1 MKASEIKTLVEK
13 VFPPSLAEE
22 WDNVGL
28 LVGRCGKEVK
38 KVLLTLDVTPF
49 VVREAIDA
57 RVDMIVSHHPMMF
70 SGVKSVTDDTVE
82 GKMLLDLIENDIAVF
97 AAHTNLDSAKGG
109 LNDYLAKLLELKSVE
124 VVLKGSMEGS
134 GLGRIGDLPSQMTA
148 REFAELAKEKLNTP
162 VRVSGDLDKRI
173 SRVAVGS
180 GASDDIAKKAVEM
193 GADLILTGDLK
204 YHRTQDIVAL
214 GAVMIDAGHYPTEI
228 MAIEIFESILK
239 DRGLE
244 IVKSKNKD
252 IFEFI

>member
-1 MKASEIKTLVEK
+1 MKVSEIRELVEK
-13 VFPPSLAEE
+13 AFAPSLAEE

-28 LVGRCGKEVK
+28 LVGRGDKEVK

-49 VVREAIDA
+49 VVKEAIDA

-82 GKMLLDLIENDIAVF
+82 GKMLLDLIGADISVY

-109 LNDYLAKLLELKSVE
+109 LNDYLAKLFELKNVE
-124 VVLKGSMEGS
+124 VVLEGSMEGS

-148 REFAELAKEKLNTP
+148 REFAELTKEKLNTP
-162 VRVSGDLDKRI
+162 VRVSGDLDKII

-180 GASDDIAKKAVEM
+180 GASDDIATAAVEM

-204 YHRTQDIVAL
+204 YHRTQDIIGLDV
-214 GAVMIDAGHYPTEI
+214 VMIDAGHYPTEI

-239 DRGLE
+239 DSGLE

>member
-1 MKASEIKTLVEK
+1 MKVSEIRELVEK
-13 VFPPSLAEE
+13 AFAPSFAEE

-28 LVGRCGKEVK
+28 LVGRGDKEVK

-49 VVREAIDA
+49 VVKEAIDA

-109 LNDYLAKLLELKSVE
+109 LNDYLAKLFELKNIE
-124 VVLKGSMEGS
+124 VVLEGSMEGS

-148 REFAELAKEKLNTP
+148 REFAELTKEKLNTP
-162 VRVSGDLDKRI
+162 VRVSGDLDKII

-180 GASDDIAKKAVEM
+180 GASDDIAASAVEM

-239 DRGLE
+239 DSGLE